1 MQTLERWPFAPDLRG
16 RALYFAK
23 AYDRLVREA
32 DELVVQAPVQDGKA
46 AADLAME
53 RQPRGTKTG
62 DPVAAAAIR
71 RERIRHEISIIE
83 GALNDIEPEF
93 RAGVIDNVCR
103 GVPMHMLDLASES
116 TWKRKRRVFLAGIVE
131 RAGLASR
138 ESEWIHA

>member
-1 MQTLERWPFAPDLRG
+1 MHTLDRWPYAQDLRG
-16 RALYFAK
+16 RALAFAK

-32 DELVVQAPVQDGKA
+32 DALVVQAPMQDG
-46 AADLAME
+46 
-53 RQPRGTKTG
+53 QPRGTKTG

-83 GALNDIEPEF
+83 NALLDIEPEF
-93 RAGVIDNVCR
+93 RAGVLDNVCR

-131 RAGLASR
+131 RSGWASS
-138 ESEWIHA
+138 ESEWIQH

>member
-1 MQTLERWPFAPDLRG
+1 MHTLERWPYAPDLRG
-16 RALYFAK
+16 RALAFAK

-32 DELVVQAPVQDGKA
+32 DSLVVQAPMQDG
-46 AADLAME
+46 
-53 RQPRGTKTG
+53 QPRGTKTG

-93 RAGVIDNVCR
+93 RAGVLDNVCR
-103 GVPMHMLDLASES
+103 GVPMHLLDLASES

-131 RAGLASR
+131 RSGWASS
-138 ESEWIHA
+138 ESPWIQH

>member
-32 DELVVQAPVQDGKA
+32 DELVVQAPVQDG
-46 AADLAME
+46 
-53 RQPRGTKTG
+53 QPRGTKTG

-131 RAGLASR
+131 RAGWASR
-138 ESEWIHA
+138 ESEWIQA

>member
-1 MQTLERWPFAPDLRG
+1 MHTLERWPYAPDLRG
-16 RALYFAK
+16 RALAFAK

-32 DELVVQAPVQDGKA
+32 DSLVVQAPMQDG
-46 AADLAME
+46 
-53 RQPRGTKTG
+53 QPRGTKTG

-83 GALNDIEPEF
+83 NALLDIEPEF
-93 RAGVIDNVCR
+93 RAGVLDNVCR

-131 RAGLASR
+131 RSGWASS
-138 ESEWIHA
+138 ESPWIQH

>member
-32 DELVVQAPVQDGKA
+32 DELVVQAPVQDG
-46 AADLAME
+46 
-53 RQPRGTKTG
+53 QPRGTKTG

-103 GVPMHMLDLASES
+103 GVPMHRLDLASES

-131 RAGLASR
+131 RAGWASR
-138 ESEWIHA
+138 ESEWMQA